1 MYNVKKGNEASM
13 KRKITKIS
21 LLTIL
26 LLVAS
31 ACVPRTRNVVVT
43 NYPNQ
48 FLMERLAGNRVNI
61 ERLDSGNIPQLATI
75 HNDYEA
81 IIKRADVL
89 FYINEL
95 QPYWELYKDDITE
108 AKVQMIDL
116 SERSAMYPFSRYTNV
131 SVTEVPHYI
140 DTPYYDGLTTPDVY
154 NMDPFLWMDPLNMTS
169 MARTM
174 VDWLVSVYPDDAAL
188 FEENFDQLE
197 IELVRLQAEL
207 QLLQSQN
214 VPVRFVT
221 MSPSFGNWQKSYD
234 VGVYPLVM
242 SKYGVLPN
250 EDELTIIR
258 DRIMNDNVQFIAYEE
273 GMPQDWI
280 DLFNRIRLELDLT
293 RIDLNNGFTL
303 SANDLESNNDYITK
317 MYQNLETLEA
327 AAQ

>member
-1 MYNVKKGNEASM
+1 M
-13 KRKITKIS
+13 
-21 LLTIL
+21 
-26 LLVAS
+26 
-31 ACVPRTRNVVVT
+31 
-43 NYPNQ
+43 
-48 FLMERLAGNRVNI
+48 
-61 ERLDSGNIPQLATI
+61 
-75 HNDYEA
+75 
-81 IIKRADVL
+81 
-89 FYINEL
+89 
-95 QPYWELYKDDITE
+95 
-108 AKVQMIDL
+108 
-116 SERSAMYPFSRYTNV
+116 
-131 SVTEVPHYI
+131 
-140 DTPYYDGLTTPDVY
+140 
-154 NMDPFLWMDPLNMTS
+154 
-169 MARTM
+169 
-174 VDWLVSVYPDDAAL
+174 
-188 FEENFDQLE
+188 
-197 IELVRLQAEL
+197 VRLQAEL